1 MFKMPMDMSNQSFKG
16 YIILDLWKMFQFA
29 ELTEVM
35 RQTGENLLIQI
46 YSKFVWV
53 MLMSF

>member
-1 MFKMPMDMSNQSFKG
+1 MSNQSVKG

-35 RQTGENLLIQI
+35 RQRRENLLIQI

>member
-1 MFKMPMDMSNQSFKG
+1 MPIDMSNQSFKG
-16 YIILDLWKMFQFA
+16 YIISDLWKMFQFA